1 MIGHATDTSG
11 YSDSVDTGRYRL
23 HIPQQVNQINT
34 LAEYFSDARLFYALT
49 HTHPATRA
57 NVSPKSAHI
66 MTALPINSPNQS

>member
-23 HIPQQVNQINT
+23 HMPQHTQIT
-34 LAEYFSDARLFYALT
+34 ALDEYFSDARLFYALT

-57 NVSPKSAHI
+57 NVSPRSAHI
-66 MTALPINSPNQS
+66 MATLPINSPNQS